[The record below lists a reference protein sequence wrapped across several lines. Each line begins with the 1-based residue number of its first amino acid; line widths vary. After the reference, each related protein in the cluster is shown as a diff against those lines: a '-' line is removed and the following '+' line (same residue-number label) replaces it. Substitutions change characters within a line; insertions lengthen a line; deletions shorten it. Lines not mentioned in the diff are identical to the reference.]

1 MDPNLLD
8 CLVTHKIIVDEAKA
22 RIIDESSRKVVQL
35 KEQLEKLRKKGKFG
49 DYREMKS
56 TLLKELRE
64 SDALGVDLG
73 QSSKYNNLII
83 KEVLSI
89 YFDVLKNKSKSPLLK
104 SVFLGLPQFTQ
115 YVNVEIVWDLIN
127 VLREYLKMAL
137 EDDDNKE
144 EDVDPKKIV
153 V

>member
-1 MDPNLLD
+1 
-8 CLVTHKIIVDEAKA
+8 
-22 RIIDESSRKVVQL
+22 
-35 KEQLEKLRKKGKFG
+35 
-49 DYREMKS
+49 MKS

-137 EDDDNKE
+137 DDDDNKE

-153 V
+153 VQLKKKKCNVQNLLSGLLCAF